1 MKSMRRHAVAILAA
15 ISAAV
20 FVSGIAQSNPP
31 TLSIVER
38 GKGDPALV
46 LIHGLGQDRG
56 VWDRVSSKLAGRH
69 RLILVDL
76 PGHGSSAAISPI
88 TLAAVADELDRSL
101 KAQKVKKA
109 ILVGHSYGGLVA
121 LQEAASHPDRTLG
134 VVSIDLAT
142 YTQLDSSRVANLE
155 MILKQRYLL
164 FVQGVFEPMVR
175 DSSQVDSVLAK
186 AERVS
191 PDVMA
196 AYFRDAWHVDLRPEI
211 KTLKTPVLLVATD
224 VTWPAAESW
233 SSARKRLGYETAG
246 RSDGHRIWE
255 SGHLIPLDQ
264 PDSLAAAIED
274 FASSFSK

>member
-1 MKSMRRHAVAILAA
+1 MRRRHAVAILAV
-15 ISAAV
+15 IVAAV

-46 LIHGLGQDRG
+46 LIHGLGQDHG

-76 PGHGSSAAISPI
+76 PAHGSSAAISPI
-88 TLAAVADELDRSL
+88 TLAAVADALDRSL

-109 ILVGHSYGGLVA
+109 VLVGHSYGGLVA
-121 LQEAASHPDRTLG
+121 LQEAASHPDRALG

-142 YTQLDSSRVANLE
+142 YTDLDSSRVANLE
-155 MILKQRYLL
+155 MLIKQRYLL
-164 FVQGVFEPMVR
+164 FIQGVFEPMVR

-196 AYFRDAWHVDLRPEI
+196 SYFRDAWHVDLRPKI
-211 KTLKTPVLLVATD
+211 KTLKTPVLVVATD
-224 VTWPAAESW
+224 GTWPPAESW
-233 SSARKRLGYETAG
+233 DSARKRLGYETAG
-246 RSDGHRIWE
+246 RSDGRRIWE

-264 PDSLAAAIED
+264 PDSLAAAIQD
-274 FASSFSK
+274 FASSLSK